1 MKRTILGIL
10 TAAAVLGSVGAASA
24 QTVWYDN
31 DGFYDRGWS
40 NGYTMRNGDPQ
51 VPYADRQGFFYGM

>member
-10 TAAAVLGSVGAASA
+10 TAAAVIGSVGAASA
-24 QTVWYDN
+24 QTVWFDN
-31 DGFYDRGWS
+31 GMYSGGS
-40 NGYTMRNGDPQ
+40 TYGYTDRNANPQ

>member
-10 TAAAVLGSVGAASA
+10 TAAAFAGSVGAATA

-31 DGFYDRGWS
+31 GMYSGGS
-40 NGYTMRNGDPQ
+40 TYGYTMRNGDPQ